1 MRILEI
7 IKEASDSV
15 VYAVGDSHAEG
26 LSYAAG
32 IKNYAHGGQPSTAT
46 SNFSGNYNGHPTGIE
61 NVPKG
66 ASIVIAQG
74 CNDAANSLK
83 ANLMSKGK
91 TPLVSPSV
99 IADNVAKVVS
109 AAKGA
114 GHKVVFVLFPNGDPS
129 VKPYYGGNYTEKVR
143 QAIRSAVGVPV
154 IDMDGSP
161 LADGVHAVP
170 NAYKSTGAK
179 VLAMIGKGGSAP
191 DSKDDKKSDQSLS
204 PRGTTSSSSSDTG
217 DFVLS
222 IPNGRVGT
230 EVADIQKVLVALGFD
245 IGPNGV
251 DGIRGP
257 YTSGAVK
264 ELQSKLGV
272 TVDGDPGPETVGA
285 LNKLLAG
292 KPEITSKL
300 THAKDSDVKASAV
313 QNTPM
318 AALSQDSVTKGKVG
332 KILDLI
338 AKPESGGSYD
348 VMQGGRHVPQIL
360 NMTLADLYAYQ
371 KRGGA
376 GGETAA
382 AGRYQYMPG
391 TLRDYA
397 KRMGVDWNSQKF
409 DPKFQ
414 DELCIYTMRYQCKLD
429 DWLHGK
435 VSDGEFLNLL
445 SRVWA
450 GLPNTTG
457 LSTYQGVGSN
467 KAGVK
472 SQVALNTLSDIKS
485 A

>member
-1 MRILEI
+1 MKVLEI
-7 IKEASDSV
+7 IKEDAGTV
-15 VYAVGDSHAEG
+15 VYAIGDSHAEG
-26 LSYAAG
+26 LSYTSG
-32 IKNYAHGGQPSTAT
+32 IKNYAHGGQPSTST
-46 SNFSGNYNGHPTGIE
+46 TNLSGSYNGHPTGLS

-66 ASIVIAQG
+66 APIVIAQG
-74 CNDAANSLK
+74 CNDSANSLK
-83 ANLMSKGK
+83 ANLDSKGK
-91 TPLVSPSV
+91 TPLVPPAT
-99 IADNVAKVVS
+99 IAGNVAKLVS
-109 AAKGA
+109 AAEAA
-114 GHKVVFVLFPNGDPS
+114 GHKVVFVLFPNGDAKI
-129 VKPYYGGNYTEKVR
+129 KPYYGGDYTEKVR
-143 QAIRSAVGVPV
+143 QAIKSAVGVPV
-154 IDMDGSP
+154 IDMDGSA

-170 NAYKSTGAK
+170 GAYKSTGAK
-179 VLAMIGKGGSAP
+179 VLSMIGKGGAVP
-191 DSKDDKKSDQSLS
+191 DKKDDKKADQGSS
-204 PRGTTSSSSSDTG
+204 PVGTTTSSSSRDGSFELG
-217 DFVLS
+217 
-222 IPNGRVGT
+222 IPSGRTGT

-257 YTSGAVK
+257 YTSNAVK
-264 ELQSKLGV
+264 ELQAKLGV

-292 KPEITSKL
+292 KPEITNKL
-300 THAKDSDVKASAV
+300 THATSSDVKASSV

-318 AALSQDSVTKGKVG
+318 VALAQDSVTKGKVG

-414 DELCIYTMRYQCKLD
+414 DELCIYTMRFQCKLD
-429 DWLHGK
+429 GWLDGK

-445 SRVWA
+445 SKVWA

-457 LSTYQGVGSN
+457 VSTYQGVGSN